1 MERRKFSNGNEI
13 VDFGI
18 TKSAVDVYR
27 CLDRH
32 LKKKNGVYPG
42 NDTIAQECGIS
53 PIDVQSC
60 IDQLHKIGFI
70 TEEPIS

>member
-1 MERRKFSNGNEI
+1 MDRKRFSNGNEI

-32 LKKKNGVYPG
+32 LKKKNGIYPG
-42 NDTIAQECGIS
+42 NDIIAQECGIS
-53 PIDVQSC
+53 STDVQSC
-60 IDQLHKIGFI
+60 IEKLHQIGFI
-70 TEEPIS
+70 TEEPIK